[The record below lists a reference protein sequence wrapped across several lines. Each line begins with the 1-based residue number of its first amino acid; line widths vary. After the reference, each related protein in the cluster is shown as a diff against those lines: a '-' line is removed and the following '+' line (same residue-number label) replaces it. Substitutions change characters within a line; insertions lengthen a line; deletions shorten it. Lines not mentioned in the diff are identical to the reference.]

1 MASLVDCGE
10 QGVGKWSG
18 IAAVG
23 NKLFCAPCNSN
34 LILVIDAQTEAVHTI
49 DCGEQGDYKWSGI
62 AAMGNKLFCAP
73 CNSNQ
78 VLLFPGPPAP
88 PAQQLV

>member
-10 QGVGKWSG
+10 QGNFKWRG
-18 IAAVG
+18 IAVVGNKLFCAPYNSNVILVIDAQTEAVHTIDCGVAGDWKWNGIVAVG

-49 DCGEQGDYKWSGI
+49 D
-62 AAMGNKLFCAP
+62 
-73 CNSNQ
+73 
-78 VLLFPGPPAP
+78 
-88 PAQQLV
+88 